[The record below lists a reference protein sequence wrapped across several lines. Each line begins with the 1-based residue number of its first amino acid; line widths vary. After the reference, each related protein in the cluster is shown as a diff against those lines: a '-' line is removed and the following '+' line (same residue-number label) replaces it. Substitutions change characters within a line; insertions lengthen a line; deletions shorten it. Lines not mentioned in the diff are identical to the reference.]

1 MSLAKMIL
9 KRKKAVSPV
18 IATILLIALTVTAA
32 AIVYFVVVPML
43 QKKPELTIV
52 NPGHV
57 TGDNTKIRFT
67 IQNIGS
73 GEASLET
80 SDFSLSYSNDTHDG
94 AIAATDLSVLD
105 SEDAAIDTI
114 SISSQG
120 EVTIIYQITGGDH
133 PRFYTGNVY
142 TIDVSGK
149 TIDYTY

>member
-57 TGDNTKIRFT
+57 TGQTNQLRFT
-67 IQNIGS
+67 VQNIGS
-73 GEASLET
+73 GEAT
-80 SDFSLSYSNDTHDG
+80 
-94 AIAATDLSVLD
+94 
-105 SEDAAIDTI
+105 IDTDDITLYNVTGEADLTITIIDPASGEFPI
-114 SISSQG
+114 SVSSQG
-120 EVTIIYQITGGDH
+120 EQQFTIELSSGD
-133 PRFYTGNVY
+133 FSSGIVY
-142 TIDVSGK
+142 EISVSGK
-149 TIDYTY
+149 SLEYTY